1 MDKDYEIPAKATRP
15 EKPRELKLYDR
26 KSPDFYQALAV
37 AHRSEAHSL
46 ENSRERFSGKAA
58 LVRQYHEKADF
69 FGKMAVY
76 QARVGI
82 TRKWTS

>member
-1 MDKDYEIPAKATRP
+1 MGKDREIPVKATRP
-15 EKPRELKLYDR
+15 EKSRELKQYDR

-37 AHRSEAHSL
+37 AHRSEAYSL
-46 ENSRERFSGKAA
+46 ENSDERFKGKAA

-69 FGKMAVY
+69 YGKMAVY
-76 QARVGI
+76 QAKVGI